1 MADGDE
7 ILLFS
12 PSRLHNRAG
21 RHAGIGLSEAG
32 RKDRKEPEP
41 RQYHLDCQREIT

>member
-7 ILLFS
+7 IFLVPS
-12 PSRLHNRAG
+12 SRLHNRAG
-21 RHAGIGLSEAG
+21 RHADIGLSEAG

-41 RQYHLDCQREIT
+41 